1 MFVDCVSLKKY
12 QLDVFDEWCEVDA
25 NWKEWE
31 GPSIS
36 ASRKRILMLL
46 WFGEAWKRVC
56 EVFPF
61 EEVFTKMGC
70 GLTATGKGDEL
81 IRLQGLD
88 DRPFTFD
95 QNDRFRHVKTGLLPD
110 IIPEVLLIISL
121 ILNAVTLTLI
131 VGHNAAIC

>member
-1 MFVDCVSLKKY
+1 MT
-12 QLDVFDEWCEVDA
+12 
-25 NWKEWE
+25 
-31 GPSIS
+31 
-36 ASRKRILMLL
+36 L
-46 WFGEAWKRVC
+46 WFGKAWKRVC

-70 GLTATGKGDEL
+70 CLTANGEGDEL

-131 VGHNAAIC
+131 VGHNASSC

>member
-1 MFVDCVSLKKY
+1 MT
-12 QLDVFDEWCEVDA
+12 
-25 NWKEWE
+25 
-31 GPSIS
+31 
-36 ASRKRILMLL
+36 L
-46 WFGEAWKRVC
+46 WFGEAWNRVC

-61 EEVFTKMGC
+61 EEVFIKMGC
-70 GLTATGKGDEL
+70 GLTVNGEGDEL
-81 IRLQGLD
+81 IRLQGL

-131 VGHNAAIC
+131 VGHNATIC

>member
-1 MFVDCVSLKKY
+1 MGALLKKF
-12 QLDVFDEWCEVDA
+12 QLDVFDEWCEVDT

-31 GPSIS
+31 GPTIS
-36 ASRKRILMLL
+36 ASRKRILMTL

-61 EEVFTKMGC
+61 EEVFIKMGC
-70 GLTATGKGDEL
+70 GLTVNGEGDEL

-95 QNDRFRHVKTGLLPD
+95 QNDRFRSK
-110 IIPEVLLIISL
+110 
-121 ILNAVTLTLI
+121 
-131 VGHNAAIC
+131 

>member
-1 MFVDCVSLKKY
+1 MT
-12 QLDVFDEWCEVDA
+12 
-25 NWKEWE
+25 
-31 GPSIS
+31 
-36 ASRKRILMLL
+36 L

-110 IIPEVLLIISL
+110 IIPEVLMLPSAEVHIETMELMQWNRRIQNVKTQTTSL
-121 ILNAVTLTLI
+121 SGMRGMRQVVRI
-131 VGHNAAIC
+131 V

>member
-1 MFVDCVSLKKY
+1 
-12 QLDVFDEWCEVDA
+12 
-25 NWKEWE
+25 
-31 GPSIS
+31 
-36 ASRKRILMLL
+36 
-46 WFGEAWKRVC
+46 
-56 EVFPF
+56 
-61 EEVFTKMGC
+61 MGC
-70 GLTATGKGDEL
+70 GLTATGKGDGL

-121 ILNAVTLTLI
+121 ILINAVTLTLI